1 MTDNSHK
8 ILLSLC
14 AGEKNWE
21 RWYEEAGYS
30 VVSITLPEHDI
41 TKTLF
46 TPDTII
52 FKKYGIYS
60 KGDITVKIKRIH
72 GILAAP
78 PCTEFVSS
86 GARWWKDKPPE
97 KHQAALVVVAFCM
110 HTIIVANPVFWAL
123 ENPVG
128 RLRNV
133 LGPPAMYF
141 NPCDYGDPYTK
152 KTCLW
157 GNFKK
162 PRKNPVK
169 PTDGSKLWRLS
180 PSKDRAKLRA
190 ITPPG
195 FAQAFFRANR

>member
-1 MTDNSHK
+1 MGQ
-8 ILLSLC
+8 
-14 AGEKNWE
+14 A
-21 RWYEEAGYS
+21 YEDAGYD
-30 VVSITLPEHDI
+30 VRVITLPEHDV

-60 KGDITVKIKRIH
+60 MGDISIPIKRIY
-72 GILAAP
+72 GVIAAL
-78 PCTEFVSS
+78 PCTEFASS
-86 GARWWKDKPPE
+86 GARWWQSKPPE
-97 KHQAALVVVAFCM
+97 KHQNALDVAAFCM
-110 HTIIVANPVFWAL
+110 HIIIVANPVFWAI
-123 ENPVG
+123 ENPIG
-128 RLRNV
+128 RLGDV
-133 LGPPAMYF
+133 LGPPVMYF

-162 PRKNPVK
+162 PKKSPVE
-169 PTDGSKLWRLS
+169 PTEGSKLWRLS

-195 FAQAFFRANR
+195 FAKAFFESNR